1 MIRRVEGWLLRLR
14 PATFWMVAALI
25 WTLMFAGW
33 SLILRWVQGLV
44 GDWAVWAVVLACVA
58 GIAVTSIPTRK
69 EDR

>member
-1 MIRRVEGWLLRLR
+1 MIRRVERWLVGLR
-14 PATFWMVAALI
+14 PVTFWMVAVLT

-33 SLILRWVQGLV
+33 SLILRGVQSLV
-44 GDWAVWAVVLACVA
+44 GEWAVWVVILACVV